1 MGPQYRKLLF
11 DSYDDCKQFCE
22 TADDPDDCTHKCFVA
37 FENSQKI
44 GDCLRSCNG
53 ATMDDCGDCFDCLDA
68 PTCSQH
74 HKLGK
79 IALAMIVLST
89 MALVLACCVIYVKF
103 IRKRR
108 RRSSSQQEDDE
119 EEQRIEIRDQLV
131 DQDQGPIVDH
141 PIWYIRTVGLQPSV
155 ISSITVCKYKSG
167 DGLVEGT
174 ECSVC
179 LNEFQDDETL
189 RLLPKCSHAFHI
201 PCIDTWL
208 RSHTNCPLCR
218 APIVTNTDEAT
229 SSQANL
235 GNTSS
240 GEETP
245 IEVLEDDQESDREME
260 GRDGELRIVT
270 EEESRFQNE
279 NLNGEEDGIQQL
291 RRSVSL
297 DSLSAFKIIQALTN
311 VLPVVESDRNSGAG
325 RAGIGNESTREIVQ
339 NRGVGNQN
347 LMKSMATS
355 SFGRSFRVGPSS
367 LKRSLSCSGK
377 FFLSR
382 ACRNRNSG
390 LPA

>member
-11 DSYDDCKQFCE
+11 DSCDDCKQCCE
-22 TADDPDDCTHKCFVA
+22 TADDPDDCTKKFFAA
-37 FENSQKI
+37 FETCQKI
-44 GDCLRSCNG
+44 GDCLRSCNR
-53 ATMDDCGDCFDCLDA
+53 ATMDDCGYCFDCLD
-68 PTCSQH
+68 PSTCSQH

-103 IRKRR
+103 IRQRR

-155 ISSITVCKYKSG
+155 ISSITVCKYKNG

-240 GEETP
+240 GEETQ

-260 GRDGELRIVT
+260 GGDGELRIVT
-270 EEESRFQNE
+270 EDESRFQNE

-325 RAGIGNESTREIVQ
+325 RAGIGDESTREIVQ

-390 LPA
+390 LPS